1 MVPDTITASESDS
14 RMVYA
19 YSAVIDGFAAKLI
32 PAKIKS
38 MMTKEGFLHIY
49 PDKPLRLQTTHSPQ
63 FLGLS
68 PKHGIW
74 SNAEFGKGIII
85 GILDTGM
92 DATIP
97 QEVEGVDAGLD
108 FNSSHCN
115 KKLIGAQAFNE
126 GALALKLNV
135 SDSPRDDDGH
145 GAHTATTAAGRFVC
159 YAQECV
165 PSDILAGLKKAIL
178 DGVDGIFVSCAAGN
192 YGPDEGSVMGGTRGA
207 PWVLTVGASTMDREL
222 QADTKL
228 GNGQTIAVQSLFQSK
243 DFKPTLFSLVH
254 LVSNPNCNGSLSTK
268 VIFGKVLLCELDIVI
283 TMETYLSFLK
293 GGGVAM
299 IVCNPENV
307 PFQNALIAD
316 ILPVSNVN
324 FYDGNKI
331 RTYINSTRN
340 PKAGVVFKGSVFGKA
355 VAPMVGFPD
364 IIGPGVNIVAGW
376 PSNISPI
383 RDPLDPR
390 RVALTWKFGTSMSI
404 PHLTDIVDDKA
415 KPIKDHDY
423 NLASVFKRTVT
434 NVGDEESSYEVEVVQ
449 PVGVSVEVNP
459 TKLSFIKA
467 NEKQEYRATFLR
479 KANRLSSHSQ
489 GHVMW
494 RSGSKYQLRSPIA
507 VVLSENLNFL
517 DKSRNVTWSKASVYF
532 LLLCVLYI
540 FY

>member
-32 PAKIKS
+32 PAKIES

-68 PKHGIW
+68 PK
-74 SNAEFGKGIII
+74 
-85 GILDTGM
+85 

-145 GAHTATTAAGRFVC
+145 GAHTATTAAGRFVAGVELLGSISGTAEGTAPLSHLAMYKVC

-165 PSDILAGLKKAIL
+165 PSDILAGLEKAIL
-178 DGVDGIFVSCAAGN
+178 DGVDVLSISVGFEYFAIGAFEAMRKGRAFFVSCAAGN
-192 YGPDEGSVMGGTRGA
+192 YGPDEGSVMGGTPGA

-268 VIFGKVLLCELDIVI
+268 VIYGKVLLCELDVVI
-283 TMETYLSFLK
+283 TMETYLSFLE

-355 VAPMVGFPD
+355 VAPMVGFVLLERAKRT
-364 IIGPGVNIVAGW
+364 IMTTA
-376 PSNISPI
+376 
-383 RDPLDPR
+383 
-390 RVALTWKFGTSMSI
+390 
-404 PHLTDIVDDKA
+404 DIVDDKA

-434 NVGDEESSYEVEVVQ
+434 NVGDAESSYEVEVVQ

-494 RSGSKYQLRSPIA
+494 RSGSKYQLSSPIA
-507 VVLSENLNFL
+507 VVLSENLNF
-517 DKSRNVTWSKASVYF
+517 
-532 LLLCVLYI
+532 
-540 FY
+540 